1 MCKRDC
7 ACISRIGAR
16 VRDEYTHWAALLAG
30 HRCARRAARRTAL
43 QVRSRPYLLS
53 ASARRIIDLAVDLN
67 WRRIGDVYWF
77 TITPIDR
84 ASFRGPIRVPRVKDH
99 APTLALLPPISSR
112 KITMQAD
119 GVVSR
124 VCGLRIES
132 LVAGKEWCAG
142 CLILEVRRFIEVRLL
157 AGK

>member
-30 HRCARRAARRTAL
+30 HRCARRAARRSAL

-77 TITPIDR
+77 TVTPIDR
-84 ASFRGPIRVPRVKDH
+84 ASFRGPIRASRVKDTRRH
-99 APTLALLPPISSR
+99 LRFFRRFPPRKVPT
-112 KITMQAD
+112 QAE

-132 LVAGKEWCAG
+132 LVVGKEWCAG
-142 CLILEVRRFIEVRLL
+142 CLISEVRRFIKVRLL